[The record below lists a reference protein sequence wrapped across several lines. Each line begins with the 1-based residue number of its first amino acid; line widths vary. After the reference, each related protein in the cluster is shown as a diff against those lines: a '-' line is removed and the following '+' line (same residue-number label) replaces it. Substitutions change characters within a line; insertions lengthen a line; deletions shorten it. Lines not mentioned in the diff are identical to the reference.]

1 MVQADRTPTLED
13 LRARRAEILRIMAR
27 RGVRNI
33 RVFGSVARGE
43 AKPDSDIDLL
53 VDLEPGRSALDLSEL
68 ILDLEEALGRRVD
81 VVELR
86 RESGIAERIK
96 RESVALW
103 SETET
108 GVTSITYSTL
118 SISFTPELAWGAKS
132 SCRTSMSRTRFSD
145 DSRPL
150 LRRRASSH
158 RK

>member
-13 LRARRAEILRIMAR
+13 LLRARRAEILRIMAR

-96 RESVALW
+96 RESVAL
-103 SETET
+103 
-108 GVTSITYSTL
+108 
-118 SISFTPELAWGAKS
+118 
-132 SCRTSMSRTRFSD
+132 
-145 DSRPL
+145 
-150 LRRRASSH
+150 
-158 RK
+158 